1 MNIRLCEDIFFIYAI
16 HFQGKRTP
24 LDRRGS
30 LNEMKG
36 RQFDSITVFNVL
48 RYQIAL
54 HVITLHKFANQHVK
68 KLCGVHHGISNKR
81 KLSTDV
87 CLRYDLCARI

>member
-1 MNIRLCEDIFFIYAI
+1 MA
-16 HFQGKRTP
+16 
-24 LDRRGS
+24 RRGTLS

-36 RQFDSITVFNVL
+36 RQFDSITVFSPSQNVL